1 MNATC
6 YIDNTNQLKLYTKG
20 EHVPTKRFPTACNA
34 RNFNSIK
41 SSWPKCTPNA
51 IQEQRQ
57 HRSLISAQPERNIT
71 QYFTPR
77 ATHTQTDKN
86 TQVETHAKPC
96 EGRLGFSSCEPD

>member
-1 MNATC
+1 MQPVILTTPTNSN
-6 YIDNTNQLKLYTKG
+6 YIQKANMYQTK
-20 EHVPTKRFPTACNA
+20 HFPTDCNA

-57 HRSLISAQPERNIT
+57 HRSLISALPERNIT

-77 ATHTQTDKN
+77 ATHTNRQKHT
-86 TQVETHAKPC
+86 
-96 EGRLGFSSCEPD
+96 G